1 MTLLLWIV
9 RLIVLLLVIR
19 LVLRLVA
26 NARLAAREAPR
37 RTPGPERLG
46 GALVRDPQCGTY
58 VPKARAIA
66 AGAGDGALYFCSTEC
81 RDAFAAAHH
90 HAGSRLTQTVK

>member
-19 LVLRLVA
+19 LVLRLIA
-26 NARLAAREAPR
+26 NARQASRTPAPR
-37 RTPGPERLG
+37 EPAPERLG

-58 VPKARAIA
+58 VPKGRAIA
-66 AGAGDGALYFCSTEC
+66 VGSGDTALYFCSVEC
-81 RDAFAAAHH
+81 RDAFALAAPRRT
-90 HAGSRLTQTVK
+90 AS